1 SILIKGT
8 SREELTMK
16 PVSLI
21 AVMTLCTRP
30 LLDGDFS
37 RNIMAQ
43 FLIEILS
50 VPALVYHLS
59 TTAPQCIEQMS
70 SMWILKRALGIS
82 EDAEWF
88 TDYGK
93 NMPGTKSLALLG
105 NIINLFNIENL
116 NEAKLLAYPAIER

>member
-1 SILIKGT
+1 
-8 SREELTMK
+8 MK

-82 EDAEWF
+82 EDPEWF

-116 NEAKLLAYPAIER
+116 NEAKLLAYPLLTVSCRVI